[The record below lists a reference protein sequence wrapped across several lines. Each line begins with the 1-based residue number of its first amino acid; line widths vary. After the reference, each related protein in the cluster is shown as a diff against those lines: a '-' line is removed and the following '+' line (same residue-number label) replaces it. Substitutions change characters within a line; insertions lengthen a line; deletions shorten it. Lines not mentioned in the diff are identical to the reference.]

1 MMPEKEVKARIPL
14 PKNWPE
20 NVKSAVLETIGL
32 AQYATAHTRGWA
44 ANSPNARIRL
54 TAENDR
60 LKAEVALLREEIRIK
75 DARIRQLAPH
85 QRPNYPPAERMAIL
99 QLKTARNW
107 SLEQTAKTFL
117 VTAATISSWMRR
129 LEDKGAD
136 ALVQL
141 PGEPPNKFPQLVS
154 KLVKDLKACCP
165 PLGKVK
171 LAQIL
176 ARAGLHLAASTVGR
190 MLKENGGQSVR
201 TPPKDESPAG
211 GEGDGS
217 VVTAKRRNHVWHVD
231 LTVVPT
237 GPGLYCPWLPRALP
251 QRWPFV
257 YWVAAVV
264 DHFSRRV
271 MGSTALTRQP
281 TSIDVRA
288 FLGRAIARAKATPKY
303 IICDRGPQFDCSGF
317 RDWCKRKGIK
327 PPRYG
332 AVGQHGSI
340 AVVER
345 FILTLKCLLRCLLLI
360 PYRRE
365 AFHHELDLA
374 IGWYNAHR
382 PHMTLGGRTPNEVY
396 YDVFPANRKPRLEP
410 RPRWPRGSRCARP
423 WALVRGSPGARL
435 DLKVAYHHSR
445 RHLPI
450 VTLSGAA

>member
-1 MMPEKEVKARIPL
+1 MPETELKDSIRL

-60 LKAEVALLREEIRIK
+60 LNAEVALLREEIRIK

-117 VTAATISSWMRR
+117 VTAATIASWMKR
-129 LEDKGAD
+129 LEDKGPD

-141 PGEPPNKFPQLVS
+141 PGEPSNKFPQLVR

-165 PLGKVK
+165 TLGKVK

-190 MLKENGGQSVR
+190 MLKENGGQSVQA
-201 TPPKDESPAG
+201 PPKDESPAG
-211 GEGDGS
+211 GQGDGP

-237 GPGLYCPWLPRALP
+237 GPGLYCPWLPQALP

-257 YWVAAVV
+257 YWVAVVV

-271 MGSTALTRQP
+271 MGCTALTRQP

-288 FLGRAIARAKATPKY
+288 FPRSRNRLVQRPSAAHDAR
-303 IICDRGPQFDCSGF
+303 
-317 RDWCKRKGIK
+317 
-327 PPRYG
+327 
-332 AVGQHGSI
+332 
-340 AVVER
+340 
-345 FILTLKCLLRCLLLI
+345 
-360 PYRRE
+360 
-365 AFHHELDLA
+365 
-374 IGWYNAHR
+374 R
-382 PHMTLGGRTPNEVY
+382 PHAG
-396 YDVFPANRKPRLEP
+396 
-410 RPRWPRGSRCARP
+410 
-423 WALVRGSPGARL
+423 
-435 DLKVAYHHSR
+435 
-445 RHLPI
+445 
-450 VTLSGAA
+450 